1 MKKIYTITT
10 IIITLLVLAG
20 CAKELEEN
28 VQKPEGPQTTGET
41 MVLGAVLPDSPDS
54 SASDAAATQSAD
66 TKTTISDNGDKTYS
80 VLWKEG
86 DAISVNGK
94 TSKNINIDPN
104 NAKSATFTL
113 DVVDAPYCAV
123 YPASVA
129 SGYTAATQSRGTAGQ
144 EGYVAAVP
152 AQVTVTV
159 PATQKYVANGIDP
172 AAAIMYAY
180 STSETEPLQFKHAMA
195 YLKLTVEGAAI
206 KTIKVNGNHN
216 EMMSGDFI
224 LSYNTTENVF
234 VAKPESGTNKPK
246 GNVSVK
252 YLCGDTAIPAGTTMF
267 IAIPA
272 ALYENGLTLT
282 VIDDQNHYQVVKS
295 LNPFAA
301 SAGSVYPT
309 KVTFNSNEVYYEKG
323 IYTVEDWNA
332 FVASVSNGNDKW
344 QADWEETIDEKTGV
358 HLMADIYSSTNLPHP
373 KTEVKWNGN
382 FYGHNHIITHAGY
395 EPLFVYIDTDG
406 VIQDLKVAGKRVS
419 NGTDT
424 QATNDWTG
432 SIAVWNYGKIENC
445 ENLMEI
451 TIGGNNTNAA
461 GICRTN
467 DGSIINC
474 VNSGN
479 ITILEPSTSV
489 YAAGICKN
497 STGTI
502 SGCKNNGTISVS
514 DTKAAVD
521 VAGIVAQYSTGTVTD
536 CKNNGSLSVSN
547 PGGAVN
553 VAGIIAKYST
563 GTLTGCTNEKE
574 GTISITGVNQNCIVA
589 GIAQSVSGTNVSN
602 LINEASLSI
611 DAKLTAARTIYMGG
625 VVANAEY
632 DGVCSKIT
640 ACKNS
645 GLLSIHKEG
654 KYVMK
659 GGAIGGVVAAINA
672 GAKGGTEGS
681 TFTTLNRCSNSG
693 QIKFIEDETGSVH
706 YGYAV
711 GGVLGRCVDIKDV
724 HYLNL
729 GYYTIL
735 RETENT
741 GDITV
746 YTANGQKL
754 AFTNSGARQTYVG
767 GLAGYVTGVS
777 NADKACVRGK
787 SNCVITVGSALGGDI
802 AGGLV
807 GGGAKLQIDTNPS
820 AITTFKSY
828 GEKPIGF
835 VGAAL
840 GWTAQNSDV
849 VILDATAEAT
859 YETGSV
865 DPSAKGF
872 AGVMNGK
879 TITVTRCKYQGE
891 SVVAGDIY
899 GNGTKNINN

>member
-1 MKKIYTITT
+1 MAALAI
-10 IIITLLVLAG
+10 AG

-28 VQKPEGPQTTGET
+28 NQVPKEDPKEEPKDDPKVEDGT
-41 MVLGAVLPDSPDS
+41 MVLGAMLPDSPD
-54 SASDAAATQSAD
+54 ASDYDAAVQSAD
-66 TKTTISDNGDKTYS
+66 TKTTISDNGNKTYS
-80 VLWKEG
+80 VHWAEG

-94 TSKNINIDPN
+94 TSTDIQIGENK
-104 NAKSATFTL
+104 KSAQFILPT
-113 DVVDAPYCAV
+113 VDAPYCAV
-123 YPASVA
+123 YPAGAA
-129 SGYTAATQSRGTAGQ
+129 SGYVVATSESGNKGE

-159 PATQKYVANGIDP
+159 PATQKYISNGIDP
-172 AAAIMYAY
+172 NAAIMYAY
-180 STSETEPLQFKHAMA
+180 SESASEPLMFKHAMA
-195 YLKLTVEGAAI
+195 YLKLTVAGATI

-234 VAKPESGTNKPK
+234 VAKNETGKDKPK
-246 GNVSVK
+246 GNASVK
-252 YLCGDTAIPAGTTMF
+252 YECGDAGVAAGTPMF

-272 ALYENGLTLT
+272 ALYDKGLTLT
-282 VIDDQNHYQVVKS
+282 LVDADNHYQVVKS
-295 LNPFAA
+295 TLAFLAE
-301 SAGSVYPT
+301 SGKVYTTPL
-309 KVTFNSNEVYYEKG
+309 TFNSNGDYYEKG

-332 FVASVSNGNDKW
+332 FVAAVSNGQDKW
-344 QADWEETIDEKTGV
+344 QADWEETIDGKTGV

-373 KTEVKWNGN
+373 KTEVKWNGK
-382 FYGHNHIITHAGY
+382 FYGHNNTITHAGY

-406 VIQDLKVAGKRVS
+406 VIQDLKVAGNRES
-419 NGTDT
+419 NGTDIK
-424 QATNDWTG
+424 ATNDWTG

-451 TIGGNNTNAA
+451 TLSGNNTNAV

-474 VNSGN
+474 INSGN
-479 ITILEPSTSV
+479 ITISEPSASV
-489 YAAGICKN
+489 YAAGICRTN
-497 STGTI
+497 SGTI
-502 SGCKNNGTISVS
+502 SGCKNIGTISVS
-514 DTKAAVD
+514 DTKAVVD

-536 CKNNGSLSVSN
+536 CNNNGGISVSN

-553 VAGIIAKYST
+553 AAGIIAQYST

-574 GTISITGVNQNCIVA
+574 GTISITGLDQNCIVA
-589 GIAQSVSGTNVSN
+589 GIVKSVNGTNISN
-602 LINEASLSI
+602 LTNEASLSI
-611 DAKLTAARTIYMGG
+611 DANLTAIRTIYMGG

-645 GLLSIHKEG
+645 GLLSIHKKG

-672 GAKGGTEGS
+672 GAKGTEGS

-711 GGVLGRCVDIKDV
+711 GGVIGRCVNIKDV

-746 YTANGQKL
+746 YTANGQKV
-754 AFTNSGARQTYVG
+754 AFANSGARQTYVG

-787 SNCVITVGSALGGDI
+787 SNCMITVGSALGGDI

-807 GGGAKLQIDTNPS
+807 GGGAKLQIDTKPS
-820 AITTFKSY
+820 ATTTFKSY
-828 GEKPIGF
+828 EGKPIGF
-835 VGAAL
+835 IGAAL
-840 GWTAQNSDV
+840 GWTASNSDI
-849 VILDATAEAT
+849 VILDATADAT

-865 DPSAKGF
+865 APSAKGF

-879 TITVTRCKYQGE
+879 TITVTRCKYQGA

-899 GNGTKNINN
+899 GNGTKKIN